1 MGDFNEK
8 TMPNRD
14 KAIIE
19 ADKIDNQIIEALK
32 KGKNFRVEAGV
43 GSGKTYSLN
52 KVIDWLQDNN
62 WKEYNSRRQQ
72 IICITYTNAAV
83 NVIASRL
90 KSNSFINQHIK

>member
-32 KGKNFRVEAGV
+32 KVRIFE
-43 GSGKTYSLN
+43 
-52 KVIDWLQDNN
+52 
-62 WKEYNSRRQQ
+62 
-72 IICITYTNAAV
+72 
-83 NVIASRL
+83 L
-90 KSNSFINQHIK
+90 KLE